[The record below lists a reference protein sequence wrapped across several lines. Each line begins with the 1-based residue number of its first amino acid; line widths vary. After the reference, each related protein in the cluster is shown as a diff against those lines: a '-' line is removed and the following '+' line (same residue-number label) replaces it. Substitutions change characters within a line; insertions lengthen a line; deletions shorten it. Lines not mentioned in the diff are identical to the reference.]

1 MNVSLGHLP
10 ALKRQQVLTI
20 TQIVRKAVNPEKIL
34 LFGTYSDPGACA
46 GLFVGGDPGAGAGLV
61 AGRQFPAELV
71 TYDLLVVTRQ
81 GDHRSDYEL
90 QDVIEN
96 RCRGCAPVTVLVHD
110 IQYMNSRLAEGHY
123 FFSMIRREAI
133 LLYDAGLIPLAQGIR
148 PDLEQIRKV
157 AERDFERWKLQ
168 ARAFFRSAVFNC
180 QHKEWKIAAF
190 LLHQSAEH
198 IYQAILLA
206 FTGYKP
212 TTHNLD
218 KLRRYTNRF
227 SIELALL
234 FPRDSEEEDRLFRLL
249 LQGYVDARYKE
260 DYSISE
266 EEAGILTTRI
276 DRLLSIA
283 ERVCRN
289 RFISLERM
297 AAGR

>member
-1 MNVSLGHLP
+1 MNVSLAHLP
-10 ALKRQQVLTI
+10 ILKRQQVMVI
-20 TQIVRKAVNPEKIL
+20 TQIIRKAVNPEKIL
-34 LFGTYSDPGACA
+34 LFGTYSDPGA
-46 GLFVGGDPGAGAGLV
+46 G
-61 AGRQFPAELV
+61 GRQFPAEWV
-71 TYDLLVVTRQ
+71 TYDLLVLTRQ

-90 QDVIEN
+90 QDIIEN
-96 RCRGCAPVTVLVHD
+96 RCRVCAAVTVLVHD
-110 IQYMNSRLAEGHY
+110 IQYMNRRLAEGHY
-123 FFSMIRREAI
+123 FFTMIRRDAI
-133 LLYDAGLIPLAQGIR
+133 LLYDAGVIPLAQAIR
-148 PDLEQIRKV
+148 PDLERIRMV

-168 ARAFFRSAVFNC
+168 AGAFFRSAVFNC

-234 FPRDSEEEDRLFRLL
+234 FPRDNEQEDRLFRLL
-249 LQGYVDARYKE
+249 LQGYVDARYSE

-289 RFISLERM
+289 RFISLEKM
-297 AAGR
+297 AAER

>member
-1 MNVSLGHLP
+1 MNVSLQHLP
-10 ALKRQQVLTI
+10 AMKRQQVQTI
-20 TQIVRKAVNPEKIL
+20 IRIVRKAVNPEKII
-34 LFGTYSDPGACA
+34 LFGIYSAPGASD
-46 GLFVGGDPGAGAGLV
+46 GFF
-61 AGRQFPAELV
+61 AGRQFPAALV
-71 TYDLLVVTRQ
+71 TYDLLVVTRK
-81 GDHRSDYEL
+81 GDHRSDYEW
-90 QDVIEN
+90 QDIIEN

-110 IQYMNSRLAEGHY
+110 IDYVNSRLAEGHY
-123 FFSMIRREAI
+123 FFTLIHREAI
-133 LLYDAGLIPLAQGIR
+133 LLYDAGLIPLVQAIP
-148 PDLEQIRKV
+148 PDLEQIRKI
-157 AERDFERWKLQ
+157 AQKDFERWRLQ
-168 ARAFFRSAVFNC
+168 AGAFFRSAQFNC

-190 LLHQSAEH
+190 LLHQAAEH

-234 FPRDSEEEDRLFRLL
+234 FPRDNEEEDRLFRLL

-266 EEAGILTTRI
+266 HEAGVLVDRI
-276 DRLLSIA
+276 GRLLSIA

-289 RFISLERM
+289 RFLHLEKM
-297 AAGR
+297 ATGM